1 MRRAP
6 VLAGLAGFLLR
17 SASADAVLIDFAPS
31 AQTVTAGAAVGVDIV
46 VSGLGD
52 LSEPSLGTFDLDLSY
67 DPSVLSVVSVTLTPL
82 LGDVSLGEAVEVVDL
97 ATAGLVD
104 LLLLSLL
111 SPAELDSLQPESF
124 VLATLSFDALAP
136 GTSAL
141 ALTQVLLG
149 DAFGA
154 DLDATTG
161 TGAITVSIDGTPV
174 PEPTLA
180 GFLLAAVLGLVAARR
195 RIRGGS

>member
-17 SASADAVLIDFAPS
+17 GASADAVLIDFAPS